1 MESMQE
7 LIMIS
12 IRASLF
18 VTVLSIGLDARME
31 AVTYLVRKPR
41 LLLRS
46 FLAIVVI
53 VPAFAALLV
62 AALALP
68 QAVEIGI
75 LLMAVAPLPPFVPA
89 TEVRLGAQK
98 SYVYGLLATFALLS
112 IVTVPLTV
120 AILAAVFSEH
130 VSVSPGA
137 VARLVFGSVL
147 MPLAVGM
154 LIRAMAPGVAA
165 RVAPLAGKIANL
177 LLIVVSIPV
186 LVVATPAIVKLI
198 GNGTILAIE
207 AVVAVGLFAGH
218 VLGSP
223 DPYQRVALALSS
235 AARHPGIALM
245 IAAANFS
252 EAGIKATVL
261 LFVILGVLTGA
272 AYQRWAKRHLLATQ

>member
-1 MESMQE
+1 MQE

-120 AILAAVFSEH
+120 AILGAVFADH
-130 VSVSPGA
+130 MSVSPVA
-137 VARLVFGSVL
+137 VARLVFLSVL
-147 MPLAVGM
+147 LPLALGM
-154 LIRAMAPGVAA
+154 LIRALAPGVAA
-165 RVAPLAGKIANL
+165 RTAPLAGKIANL
-177 LLIVVSIPV
+177 VLIVVSIPV
-186 LVVATPAIVKLI
+186 LVVATPAMLKLI
-198 GNGTILAIE
+198 GNGTVLAIE
-207 AVVAVGLFAGH
+207 AVVAVALLAGH
-218 VLGSP
+218 VLGGP
-223 DPYQRVALALSS
+223 HPYERVALALSS

-245 IAAANFS
+245 IAAANVA
-252 EAGIKATVL
+252 EAGVKATIL
-261 LFVILGVLTGA
+261 LFLILGVLTGV
-272 AYQRWAKRHLLATQ
+272 AYQLWAKRHVLVTHQA

>member
-1 MESMQE
+1 
-7 LIMIS
+7 
-12 IRASLF
+12 
-18 VTVLSIGLDARME
+18 
-31 AVTYLVRKPR
+31 
-41 LLLRS
+41 
-46 FLAIVVI
+46 
-53 VPAFAALLV
+53 
-62 AALALP
+62 
-68 QAVEIGI
+68 
-75 LLMAVAPLPPFVPA
+75 
-89 TEVRLGAQK
+89 
-98 SYVYGLLATFALLS
+98 
-112 IVTVPLTV
+112 
-120 AILAAVFSEH
+120 
-130 VSVSPGA
+130 
-137 VARLVFGSVL
+137 